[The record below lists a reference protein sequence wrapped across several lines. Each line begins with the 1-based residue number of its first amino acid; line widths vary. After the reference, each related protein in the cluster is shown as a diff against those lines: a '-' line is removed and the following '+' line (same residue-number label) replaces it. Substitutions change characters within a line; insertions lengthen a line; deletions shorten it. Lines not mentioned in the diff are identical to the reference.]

1 VDGDFKVGPWL
12 IKPSLNSIT
21 QNGTSNRV
29 ERKVMEVLVCL
40 AEHAG
45 EAVPKEKLLQTVWPD
60 TFVSDDVLK
69 RSVSELRRVLGDDA
83 HESRFIETIPKRG
96 YRLVA
101 AVEPVN
107 GHLPLDLEKLQT
119 PKNEADQARPAMR
132 KWKVGLI
139 ALGVVSFLSGLLGAF
154 NVAGIRDRLMGKSAL
169 PPIRS
174 LAVLPLQNLSGDPS
188 QDYFADGMTEEL
200 ITQLSRLS
208 SLRVISRTSV
218 MRYKNASRP
227 LPDIARELGV
237 EGIIE
242 GSVLRSADRVRITAQ
257 LIYAPQD
264 KNIWAQSY
272 ERDLPDVLT
281 LQSTVASTIADA
293 VRVQMTPSEK
303 AQLRI
308 SRPVNLAAHEA
319 YLQGQYHLQQANDA
333 IFKKDKGKLNERES
347 QKAEEYFRLAIQRDP
362 DYAPPYVGLWETWV
376 AGPMRPADWLPRAKP
391 MLLKALQIDESLA
404 EAHRGL
410 ACVLR
415 SEWDW
420 KGAEREYLRAIQ
432 LAPSNVDVHVDYANL
447 LSSGEGRVEE
457 AMREYELAQRL
468 DPKNDRMADAFYEM
482 RQYDRAEELYKSQ
495 SQMRPSDFFPHFELA
510 NIYALTNRHGEA
522 ISEWQKMVTIL
533 EYKEMAAA
541 IGRAYKA
548 AGYEK
553 ALRVFGNQLEQSSS
567 KAYIP
572 PWFMASIYE
581 YLGDKDQAFAW
592 LEKAY
597 KSKDGTDSLFDP
609 QWDPLRSDPRFK
621 DLLRRVG
628 LPPSSTG

>member
-1 VDGDFKVGPWL
+1 MNPDFRVGPWL
-12 IKPSLNSIT
+12 VQPSLNAISE
-21 QNGTSNRV
+21 NGTSTRL
-29 ERKVMEVLVCL
+29 EPKVMEVLVCL
-40 AEHAG
+40 SNRAG
-45 EAVPKEKLLQTVWPD
+45 ESVTKEELLRTVWPD

-69 RSVSELRRVLGDDA
+69 RSISELRRVFGDDA
-83 HESRFIETIPKRG
+83 HESRVIETIPKRG

-101 AVEPVN
+101 AVKPVN
-107 GHLPLDLEKLQT
+107 GHSPADVGHLHTLKT
-119 PKNEADQARPAMR
+119 EAAQARPAMPQFR
-132 KWKVGLI
+132 VGLI
-139 ALGVVSFLSGLLGAF
+139 ALGIVVVICGLLLALNVGGA
-154 NVAGIRDRLMGKSAL
+154 RDRLLGRNAL

-174 LAVLPLQNLSGDPS
+174 LAVLPLQNLSGDSS

-272 ERDLPDVLT
+272 ERDLHDVLT

-293 VRVQMTPSEK
+293 IRVQMTPTEQ
-303 AQLRI
+303 AQLKV

-319 YLQGQYHLQQANDA
+319 YLQGQYHLQKAADA
-333 IFKKDKGKLNERES
+333 QFRKGKGTLNATEARR
-347 QKAEEYFRLAIQRDP
+347 AEEYFRLAIRQDP
-362 DYAPPYVGLWETWV
+362 DYAPPYVGLSEA
-376 AGPMRPADWLPRAKP
+376 AGNGPLHPADWAPAAKP

-410 ACVLR
+410 AGVLR
-415 SEWDW
+415 CELDW
-420 KGAEREYLRAIQ
+420 KGAEKEYLRAIQ
-432 LAPSNVDVHVDYANL
+432 LEPSNVNAHADYASL
-447 LSSGEGRVEE
+447 LSSAEGRVEE
-457 AMREYELAQRL
+457 ATREFEVAQSV
-468 DPKNDRMADAFYEM
+468 DPKNDHMADAFFEM
-482 RQYDRAEELYKSQ
+482 RQYDRAIELYQSQ
-495 SQMRPSDFFPHFELA
+495 SQMRPSDFGPHMQLA
-510 NIYALTNRHGEA
+510 YIYALTGRPGEA
-522 ISEWQKMVTIL
+522 ISEWQKMATVL
-533 EYKEMAAA
+533 EYKEMAEA

-548 AGYEK
+548 AGYEN
-553 ALRVFGNQLEQSSS
+553 ALRVFAKQLEGYSR

-572 PWFMASIYE
+572 PWFIASLYE
-581 YLGDKDQAFAW
+581 YMGDKNQAFAW

-597 KSKDGTDSLFDP
+597 KMHDGTDSLFDP

-621 DLLRRVG
+621 DLMRRVG
-628 LPPSSTG
+628 LPQ